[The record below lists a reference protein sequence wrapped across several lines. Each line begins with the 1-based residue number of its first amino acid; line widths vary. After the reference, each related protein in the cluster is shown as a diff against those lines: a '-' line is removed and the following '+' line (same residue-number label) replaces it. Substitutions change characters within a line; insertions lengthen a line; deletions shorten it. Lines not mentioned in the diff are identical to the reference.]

1 MEMGYTLTPVS
12 PIDEVYYALKAI
24 TDENTGIKDRSKIW
38 IQFSFDSA
46 QWKLREGKVINR
58 NPYSPGYDAI
68 QRRLLMD
75 EVEIS
80 YSERLQNPYAS
91 FYDSSDD
98 TQNVI
103 WYEDSRSIQAKVDLA
118 KMFGIHGI
126 SLWRLGNIPNFNENE
141 NKEIYMDVWRHILRE
156 RVF

>member
-1 MEMGYTLTPVS
+1 
-12 PIDEVYYALKAI
+12 
-24 TDENTGIKDRSKIW
+24 
-38 IQFSFDSA
+38 
-46 QWKLREGKVINR
+46 
-58 NPYSPGYDAI
+58 
-68 QRRLLMD
+68 MD